1 MVNFYNQKINLFL
14 LSYTILSCQCFSMY
28 RWSIT
33 THSHRGAARKVAFVM
48 DSVKCLSSRMKLKLI
63 YSKYC
68 VILKDAILF
77 TYCTGSQALTAP
89 DGAD

>member
-1 MVNFYNQKINLFL
+1 
-14 LSYTILSCQCFSMY
+14 MY
-28 RWSIT
+28 RCSIT
-33 THSHRGAARKVAFVM
+33 THSHRGAAPKVAFLM
-48 DSVKCLSSRMKLKLI
+48 DSVNCLSNGMKLKLI
-63 YSKYC
+63 YAKYC